1 MDKIW
6 KVEEI
11 KAKQRVTEKYIKEGD
26 KNTVYFFFVKANQR
40 KRKKTISSLKEGGGI
55 FNTNSTMLEHDT
67 EFYKKLFGKEPR
79 ENFSLN
85 ENFWEE
91 HENVFLEE
99 NQMLEAELA
108 EEEIKRAIDSS
119 YNKGAPDPDGFSFMF

>member
-1 MDKIW
+1 
-6 KVEEI
+6 
-11 KAKQRVTEKYIKEGD
+11 
-26 KNTVYFFFVKANQR
+26 
-40 KRKKTISSLKEGGGI
+40 
-55 FNTNSTMLEHDT
+55 MLEHDT
-67 EFYKKLFGKEPR
+67 EFYTKLFGKEPR

-108 EEEIKRAIDSS
+108 EEEIKRAIDNS